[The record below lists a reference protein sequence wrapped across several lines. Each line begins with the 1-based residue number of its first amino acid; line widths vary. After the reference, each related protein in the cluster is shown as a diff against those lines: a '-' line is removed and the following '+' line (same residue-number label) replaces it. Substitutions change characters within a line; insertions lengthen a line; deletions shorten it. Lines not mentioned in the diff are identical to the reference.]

1 MATCRMT
8 KLRRLAS
15 AVCRQQHR
23 QERQKQRAADEL
35 AANSKGPLM
44 PRSGTSSSSRFP
56 SRIFFACVLAV
67 AAVLLLM
74 AGTDMAAQPARGE
87 SPATKR
93 GDALFHQN
101 CVICHNKAPGN
112 YAPFGPPNLHG
123 VFQRK
128 VVTPAQAMSIIRH
141 GKGQMPPFAGRL
153 QPEQIRDLIAYLKT
167 Q

>member
-1 MATCRMT
+1 
-8 KLRRLAS
+8 
-15 AVCRQQHR
+15 
-23 QERQKQRAADEL
+23 
-35 AANSKGPLM
+35 M
-44 PRSGTSSSSRFP
+44 PRSRNFRSLRFRF
-56 SRIFFACVLAV
+56 SLSAACLVTG
-67 AAVLLLM
+67 AAVLLSA
-74 AGTDMAAQPARGE
+74 AGAGAAGPTTQKESSAAR
-87 SPATKR
+87 R

-153 QPEQIRDLIAYLKT
+153 QPEQIRDLIAYLRT